1 MARKL
6 KTFVTSL
13 GFFDLAVAA
22 PSMKAALDAWGFRH
36 NAFQQGFASETSD
49 AQIIREAMAHPGIV
63 LRRPVGTD
71 QPFRE
76 DAELPQGFSLPKM
89 GKAEKPGP
97 AARSKPKKAKRATA
111 PQSTGR
117 TDQASII
124 SFKAEKAKRDRQR
137 AQAEAAAR
145 QTQEKRRQAVSK
157 AQSAL
162 EKAQAQHDKKLQ
174 SLERERA
181 NLEDRIQREQ
191 DRWDKQRDKL
201 EAEVDRARNS

>member
-22 PSMKAALDAWGFRH
+22 PSMKAALDTWGFRH
-36 NAFQQGFASETSD
+36 NAFQQGFASETGD
-49 AQIIREAMAHPGIV
+49 AQIIRAAMAHPGIV

-71 QPFRE
+71 QPFGE

-97 AARSKPKKAKRATA
+97 AVRSKPKKAKRAAA
-111 PQSTGR
+111 PQGTGR

-124 SFKAEKAKRDRQR
+124 SFKAEKARRDRQR

-145 QTQEKRRQAVSK
+145 HTQERRRQAVSK

-162 EKAQAQHDKKLQ
+162 EKAQAQHDKRLQ
-174 SLERERA
+174 SLERERVK
-181 NLEDRIQREQ
+181 LEGRFQREQ
-191 DRWDKQRDKL
+191 DAWDEHRGKL
-201 EAEVDRARNS
+201 EAQLDRARKN

>member
-36 NAFQQGFASETSD
+36 NAFQQGFASETGD
-49 AQIIREAMAHPGIV
+49 AQIIRAAMAHPGIV

-76 DAELPQGFSLPKM
+76 DAELPEGFSLPKM
-89 GKAEKPGP
+89 GKAEKTGP
-97 AARSKPKKAKRATA
+97 AAKNKPRKKKRTA
-111 PQSTGR
+111 PPKSAGR

-124 SFKAEKAKRDRQR
+124 SFKAEKAKRDRRR

-145 QTQEKRRQAVSK
+145 QTQERRRQAVSK
-157 AQSAL
+157 AQIAL
-162 EKAQAQHDKKLQ
+162 ETAQARHDKRLQ

-181 NLEDRIQREQ
+181 RLEDRIQREQ
-191 DRWDKQRDKL
+191 DG
-201 EAEVDRARNS
+201 